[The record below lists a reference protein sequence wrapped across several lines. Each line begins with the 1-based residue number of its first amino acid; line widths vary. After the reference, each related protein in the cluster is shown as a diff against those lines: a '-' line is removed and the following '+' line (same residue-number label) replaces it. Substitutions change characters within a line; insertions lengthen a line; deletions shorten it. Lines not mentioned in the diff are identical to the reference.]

1 MRAGEI
7 GIDSEGSLKRR
18 LRKVEIRRRI
28 VLELVQE
35 SPRAPKPC
43 PSGCD
48 LGVAGD
54 AHREQ
59 ITRLLHRLDGL
70 ELSQLLCAQK
80 CRVRRLI
87 DSGLADHKNRESIAK
102 LRHGLDGITPQY
114 LSD

>member
-1 MRAGEI
+1 MRASEI
-7 GIDSEGSLKRR
+7 GIDGEGSLKRR

-35 SPRAPKPC
+35 SRRASKPC
-43 PSGCD
+43 PSGCE
-48 LGVAGD
+48 LGVGGD
-54 AHREQ
+54 ANREQ
-59 ITRLLHRLDGL
+59 ITRPLHRLDGL

-87 DSGLADHKNRESIAK
+87 DSWFADNRNRESIAK